1 MSESV
6 VVLGAS
12 SGIAQAVC
20 RRLAARGCR
29 LILAGR
35 NPAELEPLAS
45 DLRVRHQAEIAVESF
60 DALDCA
66 GFAGFVDRCF
76 AQAGGALNGVVL
88 CYGYMV
94 DQPLTQSDPAEARR
108 TIDVNFT
115 SAVLLLER
123 FAERF
128 EKQKSGTIT
137 VISSVAGDRGRQSN
151 YTYGAAKAGLT
162 AYLQGLRNRLYH
174 SGVHVLT
181 VKPGFVDTR
190 MTQGR
195 VNPKSP
201 LLATPDQVACSID
214 RAILRRKDVLYT
226 PWFWRGIMT
235 IIRLIPEPVFKR
247 LRM

>member
-1 MSESV
+1 MSETL
-6 VVLGAS
+6 VVLGAT
-12 SGIAQAVC
+12 SGIARALCQ
-20 RRLAARGCR
+20 RLAARGCH

-35 NPAELEPLAS
+35 NLAEIEPLAS
-45 DLRVRHQAEIAVESF
+45 DLRVRHRAEVSIEPF
-60 DALDCA
+60 DALDFD
-66 GFAGFVDRCF
+66 GVGGFVDRCF
-76 AQAGGALNGVVL
+76 AQPTGAPSGVVL

-94 DQPLTQSDPAEARR
+94 DQSLTQTDPAEARR

-115 SAVLLLER
+115 SAVLMLDR

-128 EKQKSGTIT
+128 EQARAGSIT

-162 AYLQGLRNRLYH
+162 AYLQGLRNRLYP

-195 VNPKSP
+195 VNPRSP
-201 LLATPDQVACSID
+201 LLATPERVARSID
-214 RAILRRKDVLYT
+214 RAMVGRKDVIYA
-226 PWFWRGIMT
+226 PWFWWGIMA

-247 LRM
+247 LKL